1 VPFYFLCRGL
11 TLNFAPLPSRA
22 FALKTGVLIFLN
34 GRLVPEEQAV
44 VSVFDRG
51 FLYGDGLF
59 ETMRV
64 FRGKPFR
71 WEQHCERLQRGA
83 DFLKIKLPF
92 PPEVL
97 RRFADELIAQ
107 NNLPDALLRLTL
119 SRGVGVRG
127 YSPQG
132 AESPTVVM
140 SVHALPGHP
149 VSPDGSEVGG
159 DGGSLPPRWKL
170 ITSSHR
176 LAANEPLAQFKTCN
190 KLAQILARA
199 EADAA
204 GADEALLLN
213 TDGFVVEGAS
223 SNLFWVDGDTICTPP
238 LASGILPGVTRGVVL
253 EIYEKLGLKIREA
266 NIGAEELKRADGI
279 FVSLSSFGFAEA
291 VSIDDEACRRSPVP
305 ARLFR
310 AYWELLARV

>member
-1 VPFYFLCRGL
+1 MRFEFFLARRGKDVNVAGNEW
-11 TLNFAPLPSRA
+11 NFAPLPSRA

-59 ETMRV
+59 ETVRV
-64 FRGKPFR
+64 YRGKPFR

-92 PPEVL
+92 PLEVL
-97 RRFADELIAQ
+97 RGFADELIAQ
-107 NNLPDALLRLTL
+107 NKMPDALLRVTL
-119 SRGVGVRG
+119 SRGIGVRG
-127 YSPQG
+127 YSPKG

-140 SVHALPGHP
+140 SLHAPPAHR
-149 VSPDGSEVGG
+149 SS
-159 DGGSLPPRWKL
+159 PPRWKL

-176 LAANEPLAQFKTCN
+176 LPANEPLAQFKTCN

-204 GADEALLLN
+204 GVDEALLLN

-223 SNLFWVDGDTICTPP
+223 SNLFWIEGDTICTPP
-238 LASGILPGVTRGVVL
+238 LTSGILPGVTRGVVL
-253 EIYEKLGLKIREA
+253 EICDKLGLKMIEA
-266 NIGAEELKRADGI
+266 NIGADELKSVDGV
-279 FVSLSSFGFAEA
+279 FVSLSSFGIVEA
-291 VSIDDEACRRSPVP
+291 ASLNASALTSSPWIEKIQECYYK
-305 ARLFR
+305 LI
-310 AYWELLARV
+310 L